1 MFVMYLISRIFLNF
15 SRSKFVNFAVYSSRR
30 HSSPTA
36 EQTAVQ
42 NRNKPN
48 RGYFQNQD
56 RDYFGNPDKYTRE
69 AEEHRQKKK
78 DDERMKV
85 LQQNREK
92 EAMRQRALYAGQL
105 NREKQRRKQEEAK
118 TRGDDVRETGN
129 QQGELGILQ
138 QGKLSTNQEE
148 VITGTVNPS
157 KGTQSETLAEQLVNR
172 DLVLATKIQDD
183 PSPLVT
189 ENPLR
194 GDQTKATKEK
204 TPVVLE
210 DTQRRESGGD
220 VHIAHTEI
228 NEDHQK
234 DGRHNGDHQKD
245 SGHNGDQQKDGGQK
259 KKVRQTPEQQQTG
272 RTRAA
277 TVPVAPKLKARTK
290 DEQSNQK
297 LPHVIPR
304 KDPQTEHAQD
314 VHEQPVPVIKKER
327 PKSQNMHVHKGKQIK
342 GQDMH
347 HHKMGRNEIAN
358 EHGRSEHQP
367 DIKAPQHPHPS
378 PVGRER
384 AATAQ
389 I

>member
-1 MFVMYLISRIFLNF
+1 MVVIYLISRVFLNF
-15 SRSKFVNFAVYSSRR
+15 SRYKFVKFYSSRR

-56 RDYFGNPDKYTRE
+56 RGYFGNPDKYTRE
-69 AEEHRQKKK
+69 AEDHRQKKK

-92 EAMRQRALYAGQL
+92 EAMRQRAMRAGQL

-129 QQGELGILQ
+129 QQGELGILK
-138 QGKLSTNQEE
+138 QGKHSTNQEE

-172 DLVLATKIQDD
+172 DHVVATKIQDD

-189 ENPLR
+189 EIPLR
-194 GDQTKATKEK
+194 GDKTKATKEK

-220 VHIAHTEI
+220 LHIQDRQKDGGH

-234 DGRHNGDHQKD
+234 DGGHNGDHQKD
-245 SGHNGDQQKDGGQK
+245 GGHK

-277 TVPVAPKLKARTK
+277 TVPVAPKIKARNK
-290 DEQSNQK
+290 DEQNNQK
-297 LPHVIPR
+297 LPHV
-304 KDPQTEHAQD
+304 DPQTEHAQD
-314 VHEQPVPVIKKER
+314 VHDQPVPVIKKER
-327 PKSQNMHVHKGKQIK
+327 PKSQNMHVQKGKQIK
-342 GQDMH
+342 DQDMH
-347 HHKMGRNEIAN
+347 HHKKGRNEIAN

-367 DIKAPQHPHPS
+367 DIKALQHPHPS

>member
-1 MFVMYLISRIFLNF
+1 
-15 SRSKFVNFAVYSSRR
+15 
-30 HSSPTA
+30 
-36 EQTAVQ
+36 
-42 NRNKPN
+42 
-48 RGYFQNQD
+48 
-56 RDYFGNPDKYTRE
+56 
-69 AEEHRQKKK
+69 
-78 DDERMKV
+78 
-85 LQQNREK
+85 
-92 EAMRQRALYAGQL
+92 MRQRAIHAGQL

-118 TRGDDVRETGN
+118 TRSDDVRETGN
-129 QQGELGILQ
+129 QQGELGILK
-138 QGKLSTNQEE
+138 QGKHSTNQEE

-172 DLVLATKIQDD
+172 DHVVATKIQDD

-189 ENPLR
+189 EIPLR

-220 VHIAHTEI
+220 LHIQDHQKDGGH

-234 DGRHNGDHQKD
+234 DG
-245 SGHNGDQQKDGGQK
+245 GHNEYHQKDGGHK
-259 KKVRQTPEQQQTG
+259 KRVRQTPEQQQTG

-277 TVPVAPKLKARTK
+277 TVPVAPKIKARNK
-290 DEQSNQK
+290 EEQSNQK
-297 LPHVIPR
+297 LPHESPR

-314 VHEQPVPVIKKER
+314 VHDQPVPVIKKER
-327 PKSQNMHVHKGKQIK
+327 PKSQNMHVQKGKQIK
-342 GQDMH
+342 DQDMH
-347 HHKMGRNEIAN
+347 HHKKGRNEIAN

-367 DIKAPQHPHPS
+367 DIKALQHPHPS

>member
-1 MFVMYLISRIFLNF
+1 
-15 SRSKFVNFAVYSSRR
+15 
-30 HSSPTA
+30 
-36 EQTAVQ
+36 
-42 NRNKPN
+42 
-48 RGYFQNQD
+48 
-56 RDYFGNPDKYTRE
+56 
-69 AEEHRQKKK
+69 
-78 DDERMKV
+78 
-85 LQQNREK
+85 
-92 EAMRQRALYAGQL
+92 MRQRAIHAGQL
-105 NREKQRRKQEEAK
+105 NREKQRRKLEEAK
-118 TRGDDVRETGN
+118 TRSDDVRETGN
-129 QQGELGILQ
+129 QQGELGILK
-138 QGKLSTNQEE
+138 QGKHSTNQEE

-172 DLVLATKIQDD
+172 DHVVATKNQDD
-183 PSPLVT
+183 PKPLVT
-189 ENPLR
+189 EIPLR

-220 VHIAHTEI
+220 LHIQDHQKDGGH

-234 DGRHNGDHQKD
+234 DG
-245 SGHNGDQQKDGGQK
+245 GHK

-277 TVPVAPKLKARTK
+277 TVPVAPKIKARNK

-297 LPHVIPR
+297 LPHV
-304 KDPQTEHAQD
+304 DPQTEHAQD

-342 GQDMH
+342 NQDMH

-367 DIKAPQHPHPS
+367 DIKALQHPHPS

>member
-1 MFVMYLISRIFLNF
+1 MFVKYLISRVFLNF
-15 SRSKFVNFAVYSSRR
+15 SRYYFVKFYSSRR

-56 RDYFGNPDKYTRE
+56 RGYFGNPDKYTRE

-92 EAMRQRALYAGQL
+92 DAMRQRAIHAGQL

-118 TRGDDVRETGN
+118 TRSDDVRETGN
-129 QQGELGILQ
+129 QQGELGILK
-138 QGKLSTNQEE
+138 QGKHSTNQEE
-148 VITGTVNPS
+148 VITRTVNPS
-157 KGTQSETLAEQLVNR
+157 KGTQSETRAEQLVNR
-172 DLVLATKIQDD
+172 DHVVETKIQDA
-183 PSPLVT
+183 PKPLVT
-189 ENPLR
+189 EIPLG
-194 GDQTKATKEK
+194 GDQTKVTKEK

-220 VHIAHTEI
+220 LHIQDRQKDGGH

-234 DGRHNGDHQKD
+234 DGGHNGDHQKD
-245 SGHNGDQQKDGGQK
+245 GGHK

-277 TVPVAPKLKARTK
+277 TVPVTPKIKARNK

-297 LPHVIPR
+297 LPHV
-304 KDPQTEHAQD
+304 DPQTEHALD

-342 GQDMH
+342 DQDMH
-347 HHKMGRNEIAN
+347 RHKMGRNEIAN

-367 DIKAPQHPHPS
+367 DIKAPQHPHPN